1 MLLRFLEKLEEGAI
15 SLLLVTMTLL
25 VFVEVILRFF
35 FGTGVLWAQEA
46 TLHLSAW
53 LVLFGMS
60 YGVKKGAHI
69 GVDVLVASLPMAGK
83 KIAGLIAVAGSL
95 AYAVLLGYGGWVYLS
110 KVRMIGIELED
121 LPIQKWQ
128 AHSILFI
135 GMVLLGWRCLELG
148 WRTIKGE
155 AHGFAFAD
163 EAKEALHELEEHE
176 KEEQRKDGE
185 R

>member
-1 MLLRFLEKLEEGAI
+1 MFRFLEKLEEAVI
-15 SLLLVTMTLL
+15 SLLLVSMTLL

-35 FGTGVLWAQEA
+35 FSTGLLWAQEA

-69 GVDVLVASLPMAGK
+69 GVDVLVGSLPMAGK
-83 KIAGLIAVAGSL
+83 KIAGLIAVTASM
-95 AYAVLLGYGGWVYLS
+95 AYAVLLGYGAWVYLS
-110 KVRMIGIELED
+110 KVKMIGIELED
-121 LPIQKWQ
+121 MAIQKWV
-128 AHSILFI
+128 AHSILLI
-135 GMVLLGWRCLELG
+135 GMVWLGYRLVELA

-163 EAKEALHELEEHE
+163 EAKEALHELEELQKSE
-176 KEEQRKDGE
+176 KSKDEER
-185 R
+185 